1 MTGETRATT
10 DDSAI
15 MDCGT
20 AVRMLWDYLDGNLG
34 AREVAAIHAHVN
46 RCSHCFS
53 HADFGQVV
61 IDAVAQVRQS
71 QEFDAPTGLRERVIA
86 RLRAEGYQ
94 EP

>member
-1 MTGETRATT
+1 MSDQRHAAADE
-10 DDSAI
+10 SKMI
-15 MDCGT
+15 DCGT

-34 AREVAAIHAHVN
+34 PREVEAIQRHVN

-61 IDAVAQVRQS
+61 LDAIAQARQS
-71 QEFDAPTGLRERVIA
+71 QAVDPAAALRERVIA
-86 RLRAEGYQ
+86 RLRADGYE

>member
-1 MTGETRATT
+1 MSDQLQAAANESGM
-10 DDSAI
+10 I
-15 MDCGT
+15 DCGA

-34 AREVAAIHAHVN
+34 PREVEAIQVHVN

-61 IDAVAQVRQS
+61 LDAIAQARKSQEVNSAVA
-71 QEFDAPTGLRERVIA
+71 LRERVIA
-86 RLRAEGYQ
+86 RLRADGYQ